1 MTNER
6 HRIPR
11 WPAVAA
17 AVLALVGVVLVSLP
31 AQDVVAAPAAVE
43 DAVQAQVTAPVRPA
57 SFGRK
62 FGGANPGRTGPI
74 VLGLTIADLGDPA
87 TVAVPTAAQPPAA
100 RIPDVP
106 RITTTAKPG
115 TAAAVAIAFALVQR
129 GLPYVWGGDG
139 PLSGEAGFDCSG
151 LTTAAYDWA
160 GISLPRTAHTQ
171 YYAGPHVPADAPL
184 EPGDLVFY
192 GVPERV
198 HHVGL
203 YLGNGRMINAPTF
216 GKPVRT
222 AFVRYPGDDYLGAT
236 RPAAGRD
243 APGLLEA
250 PDLPFD
256 VPPEPAPDAPPGPAE
271 FPAPP
276 APDDVPATPAPGTQA
291 PTPSTIVAAPAPGAP
306 TSAAAPD
313 GSVSQPPP
321 TGPAAT
327 GSAAQP
333 PRGPAAQQGT
343 AAGATATSGSAPPAG
358 PPSGDAATRP
368 PTADR
373 AGAPTA
379 RPSEPTPPTTGDLAR
394 SAPAQA
400 TTTPP
405 TSTPGAGAPS
415 ESGAR
420 ATTPP
425 GSAPPS
431 SAPAQATTDPPTRTP
446 RADTSTT
453 RAPETAD
460 RTTTPPPA
468 STPAQAT
475 TPPGDDDTTGAA
487 GAPTPNTVGLPD
499 GATLGLVAAKAGG
512 PMVAPTRAGTA
523 SVMRTGGTTVITL
536 PATAGTVGLSRGSTI
551 QLTNAS
557 GDPSE
562 FEVQGKRTVDADTAA
577 GLVASGD
584 NRLVLLQS
592 LDDGQVLVVLAS

>member
-11 WPAVAA
+11 WPAVAV
-17 AVLALVGVVLVSLP
+17 AVLALVGVVLVTLP
-31 AQDVVAAPAAVE
+31 AQDVDAAPAAAEEVVPE
-43 DAVQAQVTAPVRPA
+43 QVTAPVRPA

-62 FGGANPGRTGPI
+62 LGGANPGRTGPI

-87 TVAVPTAAQPPAA
+87 TLAVPTAALPPPA

-115 TAAAVAIAFALVQR
+115 TAAAVAIAFAMVQR

-276 APDDVPATPAPGTQA
+276 APDDVPVTPAPGTQA
-291 PTPSTIVAAPAPGAP
+291 PAPSSVVAAPAPDAP

-313 GSVSQPPP
+313 GSVSQAPP
-321 TGPAAT
+321 TGPAAE
-327 GSAAQP
+327 
-333 PRGPAAQQGT
+333 QGT
-343 AAGATATSGSAPPAG
+343 AGPATTSGSAAPPAG
-358 PPSGDAATRP
+358 DASTTTGQAADPQTGGGTTTPPESTAPATG
-368 PTADR
+368 DR
-373 AGAPTA
+373 AG
-379 RPSEPTPPTTGDLAR
+379 

-405 TSTPGAGAPS
+405 ASSPSAAPE
-415 ESGAR
+415 ESDVR

-425 GSAPPS
+425 AS
-431 SAPAQATTDPPTRTP
+431 SAPAQATTAPPTRAP
-446 RADTSTT
+446 RADASTT
-453 RAPETAD
+453 RPRETAD
-460 RTTTPPPA
+460 RTTTPPPT

-475 TPPGDDDTTGAA
+475 TPPGDDDTAGAA
-487 GAPTPNTVGLPD
+487 DTLPPNTVGLPD
-499 GATLGLVAAKAGG
+499 GTTLDLVAAKAGG
-512 PMVAPTRAGTA
+512 PVAAPTGAGTA
-523 SVMRTGGTTVITL
+523 SVTRTGGTTAITL
-536 PATAGTVGLSRGSTI
+536 PQAAGTVGLSRGGTI
-551 QLTNAS
+551 QLTDAS

-562 FEVQGKRTVDADTAA
+562 FEVQAKRTVDADTAA
-577 GLVASGD
+577 RLVASGD

-592 LDDGQVLVVLAS
+592 VDDGEVLVILAS

>member
-11 WPAVAA
+11 WPAVAV
-17 AVLALVGVVLVSLP
+17 AVLALIGVVLVTLP
-31 AQDVVAAPAAVE
+31 ADDVVAAPAAVE

-62 FGGANPGRTGPI
+62 LGGANPGRTGPI

-100 RIPDVP
+100 RVPDVP

-291 PTPSTIVAAPAPGAP
+291 PAPSTIVAAPAPDAP

-321 TGPAAT
+321 TGPAANS
-327 GSAAQP
+327 SAAQAP
-333 PRGPAAQQGT
+333 SPGPAAEQGT
-343 AAGATATSGSAPPAG
+343 AGATTTSGSAPPAG
-358 PPSGDAATRP
+358 PPSGDAAARP

-373 AGAPTA
+373 APAPTTTPSESTAPTA
-379 RPSEPTPPTTGDLAR
+379 GDLAR

-405 TSTPGAGAPS
+405 PSDAPE
-415 ESGAR
+415 ES
-420 ATTPP
+420 PP
-425 GSAPPS
+425 GSASAS
-431 SAPAQATTDPPTRTP
+431 SAPAQATTDPPTSTP
-446 RADTSTT
+446 RADASTT
-453 RAPETAD
+453 RPRETAD
-460 RTTTPPPA
+460 RTTTPPPTG
-468 STPAQAT
+468 TPAQAT
-475 TPPGDDDTTGAA
+475 PPPGEDGTAGAA
-487 GAPTPNTVGLPD
+487 GTLPPDTVGLPD
-499 GATLGLVAAKAGG
+499 GTTLDLVAAKAGG
-512 PMVAPTRAGTA
+512 PVAAPTRAGTA

>member
-1 MTNER
+1 MTNQR
-6 HRIPR
+6 HRNPR

-17 AVLALVGVVLVSLP
+17 AVLTLVGVVLMTLP
-31 AQDVVAAPAAVE
+31 ADDVEATPAAVE
-43 DAVQAQVTAPVRPA
+43 DTVHAQVTAPVRPA
-57 SFGRK
+57 SFGRRL
-62 FGGANPGRTGPI
+62 GGPNPGRTGPI

-87 TVAVPTAAQPPAA
+87 TVAVPTAVQPPAA
-100 RIPDVP
+100 RVPAVP

-129 GLPYVWGGDG
+129 GLPYIWGGDG

-243 APGLLEA
+243 APGLLEE

-276 APDDVPATPAPGTQA
+276 APDDVPATPAPGTQTPA
-291 PTPSTIVAAPAPGAP
+291 RPTESAVVAAPAPDASSS
-306 TSAAAPD
+306 TTAPD
-313 GSVSQPPP
+313 GSAAQVPP
-321 TGPAAT
+321 TGPAAG
-327 GSAAQP
+327 GSGTQAP
-333 PRGPAAQQGT
+333 PPGPAAEEGT
-343 AAGATATSGSAPPAG
+343 AGATTTSGSAA
-358 PPSGDAATRP
+358 PS
-368 PTADR
+368 
-373 AGAPTA
+373 A
-379 RPSEPTPPTTGDLAR
+379 RPSTTTPSEAAAPTTGDPAR

-405 TSTPGAGAPS
+405 TSTSADAATTAP
-415 ESGAR
+415 EKSGAR

-425 GSAPPS
+425 GSAPASSTPNS
-431 SAPAQATTDPPTRTP
+431 SAPAQVTAAPPTRTP
-446 RADTSTT
+446 RADASTT
-453 RAPETAD
+453 RPRETAD
-460 RTTTPPPA
+460 RTTSPPPT
-468 STPAQAT
+468 STPARAT
-475 TPPGDDDTTGAA
+475 TPPGDDGNAA
-487 GAPTPNTVGLPD
+487 SSPPSSEVTLPPNTVGLPD
-499 GATLGLVAAKAGG
+499 GQTLDLVAAKAGG
-512 PMVAPTRAGTA
+512 PVAAPTGAGTA
-523 SVMRTGGTTVITL
+523 SVKRSNGTTVITL
-536 PATAGTVGLSRGSTI
+536 PPTAGTVGLSRGGSI
-551 QLTNAS
+551 QLTDAS

-562 FEVQGKRTVDADTAA
+562 FEVQGKRTLDADTAA
-577 GLVASGD
+577 ELVASGAD
-584 NRLVLLQS
+584 RLVLLQS
-592 LDDGQVLVVLAS
+592 LDDGEVLVVLAS